1 MKDRTLYLYW
11 LCLFILCATL
21 GFIPTPR
28 SPLAAALLT
37 LLTLLFYVPPALLLR
52 QGIRRRQRKHLKN
65 ILILS
70 ASSLALT
77 LALFIANTLSVL
89 APDKVLLGNIL
100 NALLVVFSAPML
112 CAPYQFL
119 SLFGWACLLFTALSY
134 WKQTKNA

>member
-21 GFIPTPR
+21 GFIPAPR
-28 SPLAAALLT
+28 SPLVMALLAII
-37 LLTLLFYVPPALLLR
+37 TLLFFVPPAMLLR
-52 QGIRRRQRKHLKN
+52 RGGRKHLKN

-70 ASSLALT
+70 ACSLVLT
-77 LALFIANTLSVL
+77 LVLFIANTLSVL

-119 SLFGWACLLFTALSY
+119 SLFGWAFLLFTALSY
-134 WKQTKNA
+134 WKKAKNA

>member
-21 GFIPTPR
+21 GFIPAPR

-37 LLTLLFYVPPALLLR
+37 LLSLLFFVPPALLLR
-52 QGIRRRQRKHLKN
+52 RGGRKHLRN

-70 ASSLALT
+70 ACSLMLT
-77 LALFIANTLSVL
+77 LVLLIANTLSVL

-119 SLFGWACLLFTALSY
+119 SLFGWACLLFTALSR
-134 WKQTKNA
+134 WKKSKTA